1 MPRPPRCPPWGPFG
15 YSLPQYHAMNPSD
28 PPHLLIEQPPHDAA
42 EAACLAQLTNLVA
55 TTDPR
60 PDLRDLAPAV
70 RQLFPEPAYRVGCGG
85 AHIWLARAND
95 PQRLVLIC

>member
-1 MPRPPRCPPWGPFG
+1 
-15 YSLPQYHAMNPSD
+15 MNPAD

-55 TTDPR
+55 TTDPW

-95 PQRLVLIC
+95 PQRLALIC

>member
-1 MPRPPRCPPWGPFG
+1 MLQ
-15 YSLPQYHAMNPSD
+15 LPELRQELPAAD
-28 PPHLLIEQPPHDAA
+28 VA
-42 EAACLAQLTNLVA
+42 EAARFSELAQLLA
-55 TTDPR
+55 TTAPL

-70 RQLFPEPAYRVGCGG
+70 RQLFPEPTYRVGCGG